1 MKDVMYS
8 KAFHYRVFLS
18 LLWYLIFCTAMTRS
32 EISEMNSETGA
43 VLLNSDAGAG
53 VPQGMFLFVMSVEF
67 RPH

>member
-1 MKDVMYS
+1 
-8 KAFHYRVFLS
+8 
-18 LLWYLIFCTAMTRS
+18 MTRS